1 MIGLETIARWFWG
14 GRSRAVAAVEF
25 GLVAPIFCLLFA
37 GMVDFGGTVYMRLQ
51 LESAVSTGI
60 NYALINAAS
69 VSSTSG
75 GSLASSIAALVANDV
90 GGSLTSGSIVIN
102 SGPTATIAHGAA
114 TSGGTASNADS
125 CYCPTGSPTGWSFGA
140 AATCGG
146 TCASGGLAGKF
157 VTVSITQTYSPLF
170 ANYGLVT
177 NGAIT
182 AAAIVQTQ

>member
-1 MIGLETIARWFWG
+1 MTGIGTIAQKVWR

-25 GLVAPIFCLLFA
+25 GLVAPVFCLLFA

-60 NYALINAAS
+60 NYALVNAAS
-69 VSSTSG
+69 VTSTSG
-75 GSLASSIAALVANDV
+75 AALASSIAALVANDV
-90 GGSLTSGSIVIN
+90 GGSLTSGTIVVN
-102 SGPTATIAHGAA
+102 DGPTVTITNGTA
-114 TSGGTASNADS
+114 TSGGTASAADS
-125 CYCPTGSPTGWSFGA
+125 CYCPSGSPTGWSFGA
-140 AATCGG
+140 AVTCGS
-146 TCASGGLAGKF
+146 TCAAGGLGGKF

-170 ANYGLVT
+170 ASYGLVT